1 MPRRENHTGNVFAT
15 NPVAR
20 HPEGEPSEF
29 SETHIKTRRAVQGG
43 REVIYGADVE
53 TTQMLTDG
61 DSPGMVTESHSG
73 GAQAACGCLL
83 DDTLKPR
90 FHRDGTM
97 VCQNHYY
104 FCGICGLELLPPNLV
119 LVDKRVYCKGCGE
132 RVIDEVLV
140 TEADHP
146 GTFDKA
152 LIAHLSVQ
160 KGALRRER
168 WKRSWDRLLGRTS
181 LTRRV

>member
-1 MPRRENHTGNVFAT
+1 MPRHVYGR
-15 NPVAR
+15 AR
-20 HPEGEPSEF
+20 GAALDGAQEPQAPQEDF
-29 SETHIKTRRAVQGG
+29 SETHIKTRRAVQGDG
-43 REVIYGADVE
+43 EVIYGADIERTRMVTGE
-53 TTQMLTDG
+53 

-73 GAQAACGCLL
+73 VAQAACGCLIEGAA
-83 DDTLKPR
+83 KPR

-132 RVIDEVLV
+132 RVIDEVLA
-140 TEADHP
+140 TENCHP